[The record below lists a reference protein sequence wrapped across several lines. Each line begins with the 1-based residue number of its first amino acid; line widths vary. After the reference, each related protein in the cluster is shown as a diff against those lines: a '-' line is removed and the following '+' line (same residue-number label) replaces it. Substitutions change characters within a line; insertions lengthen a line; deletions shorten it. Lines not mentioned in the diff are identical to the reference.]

1 MYYNIEE
8 NKKINNNIEF
18 RELFPNVVFPKIL
31 TDEIM
36 EEHGYKRVI
45 INQIAET
52 MFTKVVD
59 SDIEV
64 IDGIPTI
71 NQSLV
76 YKHIYECKEIALSI
90 IKTKREES
98 IIEPINNIQVATSQD
113 RENIQGSIEYFEM
126 LSQGKGTIAWTMEDN
141 TEQDLS
147 LEDLKGALD
156 SYIIRKSQ
164 AFSDYQTKKQLIE
177 DATTVEEIEDI
188 LLASMTMTKEYTN
201 IKLSSQ
207 FSLAILKQ
215 R

>member
-18 RELFPNVVFPKIL
+18 RELFANIVFPKIL
-31 TDEIM
+31 TDEMI
-36 EEHGYKRVI
+36 EEYGYKKVI
-45 INQIAET
+45 VNQVAPT
-52 MFTKVVD
+52 VLTKVVD

-76 YKHIYECKEIALSI
+76 YKPIYECKEIALSI

-98 IIEPINNIQVATSQD
+98 IIEPINNIQVATFQD

-156 SYIIRKSQ
+156 YYIIRKAQ
-164 AFSDYQTKKQLIE
+164 AFSDYQTKKQLIK
-177 DATTVEEIEDI
+177 DATKVEEIEEI
-188 LLASMTMTKEYTN
+188 LLASMTMIKEYTN

-207 FSLAILKQ
+207 RKLATLKQ